1 MNNLCNLC
9 LDEGAARLIFETE
22 MEITKIAQLARN
34 RFQKDR
40 DVAMMAMKSYMT
52 QGALHVVSDGNPM
65 SAILTAIELLSFR
78 SHRPRR
84 SLFWNRLRIRIY
96 HSR

>member
-1 MNNLCNLC
+1 
-9 LDEGAARLIFETE
+9 
-22 MEITKIAQLARN
+22 MEITKIAQLTRN
-34 RFQKDR
+34 RFQKNR
-40 DVAMMAMKSYMT
+40 DVDMMAMKSYMT